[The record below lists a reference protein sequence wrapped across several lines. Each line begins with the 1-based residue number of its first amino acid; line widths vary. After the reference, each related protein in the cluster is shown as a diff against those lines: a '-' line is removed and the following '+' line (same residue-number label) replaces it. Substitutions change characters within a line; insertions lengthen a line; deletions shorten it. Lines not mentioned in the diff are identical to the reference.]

1 MVLTSCLAARML
13 PVSILGTFQTAGRYL
28 EKPSGSGRDAS
39 CMNHIFLESAINNW
53 DISFIFVNLLTMCRS
68 VFNSLRYQ
76 QESGVPD
83 KSDRLR
89 LLGQWIPERGSLRIE
104 EAARLLECSSMTVR
118 RDVAS
123 APERFVLMGGHIL
136 VAGAARVYD
145 LNRELTVNVQAKEA
159 VCANAIARL
168 DDGDTIFIDCGTTTA
183 PMANRLPANLRL
195 TVVCY
200 ALNIAEP
207 LARHSNVQLIPLG
220 GRYNASSASFEVA
233 DASSEL
239 SRLGINKA
247 FLSAAGV
254 HATRGVTCAN
264 FHEVAIKR
272 AAIAVAL
279 ESTCSSMRRSLV
291 RSRRRRSPGSTNST
305 ASRCLPPP
313 IPAR

>member
-1 MVLTSCLAARML
+1 MVYGFNFCESVDNVPTRFYLAK
-13 PVSILGTFQTAGRYL
+13 V
-28 EKPSGSGRDAS
+28 
-39 CMNHIFLESAINNW
+39 FLW
-53 DISFIFVNLLTMCRS
+53 
-68 VFNSLRYQ
+68 
-76 QESGVPD
+76 ESGVLD

-89 LLGQWIPERGSLRIE
+89 LLGQWVPERGSLRIE
-104 EAARLLECSSMTVR
+104 EAAGLLECSSMTVR

-123 APERFVLMGGHIL
+123 AQERFVLMGGHI
-136 VAGAARVYD
+136 VAAGAGRLYD

-200 ALNIAEP
+200 ALNNIAEP
-207 LARHSNVQLIPLG
+207 LARHSNVQLILLG

-272 AAIAVAL
+272 AATAVTL
-279 ESTCSSMRRSLV
+279 EKHLLV
-291 RSRRRRSPGSTNST
+291 DATKFGKVAPAAFAVLDEFDSITVS
-305 ASRCLPPP
+305 PPP
-313 IPAR
+313 IPARRWSGSGSAC

>member
-1 MVLTSCLAARML
+1 M
-13 PVSILGTFQTAGRYL
+13 
-28 EKPSGSGRDAS
+28 
-39 CMNHIFLESAINNW
+39 
-53 DISFIFVNLLTMCRS
+53 
-68 VFNSLRYQ
+68 
-76 QESGVPD
+76 
-83 KSDRLR
+83 
-89 LLGQWIPERGSLRIE
+89 RIE
-104 EAARLLECSSMTVR
+104 EAAGLLECSSMTVR

-123 APERFVLMGGHIL
+123 AQERFVLMGGHI
-136 VAGAARVYD
+136 VAAGAGRLYD

-200 ALNIAEP
+200 ALNNIAEP
-207 LARHSNVQLIPLG
+207 LARHSNVQLILLG

-254 HATRGVTCAN
+254 HATRGVTCAS
-264 FHEVAIKR
+264 FHEIAIKR
-272 AAIAVAL
+272 AAMAVTLEKHLLVDATKFGKVAPVAFAVLDEFDSITVSPAPDPCPEVERLGERLLIA
-279 ESTCSSMRRSLV
+279 
-291 RSRRRRSPGSTNST
+291 
-305 ASRCLPPP
+305 
-313 IPAR
+313 